1 MKPKKIPTISEQAIG
16 VRNDSYLMA
25 LNEKQREAVEYTE
38 GPLLVLAGA
47 GTGKTRAL
55 TTRLSHI
62 LNKKLAMPNEI
73 LAVTFTNKAAR
84 EMKRRIEDNDIFK
97 MRPLTKPLL
106 IRAGEELAFEP
117 QSYHIMFFKLNKIPE
132 TSQTIKASLY
142 FNDDLIIPVD
152 FKIITNSNIHKH
164 H

>member
-1 MKPKKIPTISEQAIG
+1 MKPKKNSTISEQAIT

-62 LNKKLAMPNEI
+62 LN
-73 LAVTFTNKAAR
+73 
-84 EMKRRIEDNDIFK
+84 
-97 MRPLTKPLL
+97 
-106 IRAGEELAFEP
+106 
-117 QSYHIMFFKLNKIPE
+117 
-132 TSQTIKASLY
+132 
-142 FNDDLIIPVD
+142 
-152 FKIITNSNIHKH
+152 
-164 H
+164 

>member
-62 LNKKLAMPNEI
+62 LNKKL
-73 LAVTFTNKAAR
+73 V
-84 EMKRRIEDNDIFK
+84 
-97 MRPLTKPLL
+97 
-106 IRAGEELAFEP
+106 
-117 QSYHIMFFKLNKIPE
+117 
-132 TSQTIKASLY
+132 
-142 FNDDLIIPVD
+142 LIII
-152 FKIITNSNIHKH
+152 KNKMSNYTTQEVPTRFELV
-164 H
+164 